1 MSDNVATA
9 TVQTEVLPDVTT
21 GVNPDEAE
29 SVREIVLDEY
39 VWSPGE
45 VKLIV
50 WLALLIVNVRE
61 TPEAAL

>member
-1 MSDNVATA
+1 M
-9 TVQTEVLPDVTT
+9 QTEVLPDVTT